1 VKLTLSLRT
10 SPPPEG
16 VEAEHVL
23 EEGSMTIGRASDA
36 TWTMP
41 DPTRVI
47 SKQHCR
53 IEATSDGFSITDIS
67 TNGAYLNERPIG
79 RQTTRRLA
87 DGDLVRLGDIVIAA
101 RIEDTAAERPLPP
114 DGPFGENESPSVASP
129 EAGQRPAAAGPLPDG
144 AVAEGPIAEDWW
156 KEAPPATGG
165 SGAGRA
171 DPGSA
176 LPMADA
182 IVIGLV
188 ESFPGL
194 DVATLANGIDAA
206 GAVIGDK
213 DWRRFYDRLQAYLR
227 ERYPENA

>member
-23 EEGSMTIGRASDA
+23 EEGSMTIGRGPDA

-41 DPTRVI
+41 DPARVI

-53 IEATSDGFSITDIS
+53 IEAMPDGFSITDIS
-67 TNGAYLNERPIG
+67 TNGAYLNELPIG
-79 RQTTRRLA
+79 HQSTRRLA
-87 DGDLVRLGDIVIAA
+87 DGDLVRLGSIVIAA
-101 RIEDTAAERPLPP
+101 RIEDAAAAPPLPR
-114 DGPFGENESPSVASP
+114 DGPFGGNESAAAAKPD
-129 EAGQRPAAAGPLPDG
+129 AGPRPAAG
-144 AVAEGPIAEDWW
+144 APPEGTGAEGPIAEDWW
-156 KEAPPATGG
+156 KEALPAAGG

-171 DPGSA
+171 DTGPA
-176 LPMADA
+176 VPVADA

-194 DVATLANGIDAA
+194 DVATLANGVDAA
-206 GAVIGDK
+206 GSVIRDRE
-213 DWRRFYDRLQAYLR
+213 WRTFYDRLQAYLR